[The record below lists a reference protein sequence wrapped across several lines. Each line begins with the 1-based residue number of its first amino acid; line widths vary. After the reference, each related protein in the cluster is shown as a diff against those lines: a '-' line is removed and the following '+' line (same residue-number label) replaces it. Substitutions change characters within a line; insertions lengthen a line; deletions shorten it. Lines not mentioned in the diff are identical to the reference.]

1 MKRRRKVT
9 DANVMKMTV
18 REWGQVQEVNY
29 DNSVDCCY
37 AMPDYYPVL
46 QLLRGGEGGRLQ
58 VDELVH
64 QQQGASQAG
73 QAGFRAATVTAR
85 VAS

>member
-1 MKRRRKVT
+1 MEMTGRGCRKLAVT
-9 DANVMKMTV
+9 TVLIAVMLCQSIIQYYSFYGV
-18 REWGQVQEVNY
+18 GRGQ
-29 DNSVDCCY
+29 
-37 AMPDYYPVL
+37 
-46 QLLRGGEGGRLQ
+46 RLQ

-64 QQQGASQAG
+64 QQQGAGQAG